1 MRASFA
7 VRFSALALAGSCL
20 ALTLS
25 APAIAKD
32 AASPDWPCV
41 WRKTLALDAATIWD
55 GPEITDTKSWLNDDA
70 VRKLS
75 AYVIARRLKIEDVEA
90 AIKKFAEGVPEAAR
104 DKKLTDLFAGVLS
117 RTNDER
123 KIVINGIE
131 RFHKRQLA
139 RAKEIEAQGV
149 ELPPANLMQVPQPE
163 AEPEPEPV
171 PAPEPGANMGPAGK
185 VEDALAAAPSKD
197 DPEERMKWEV
207 RVFQE
212 RQQNIPVAC
221 EIPQLMDER
230 AGAVARAI
238 RALMKS

>member
-1 MRASFA
+1 MRALFA
-7 VRFSALALAGSCL
+7 VRFFATAIAGSCL
-20 ALTLS
+20 ALIVTP
-25 APAIAKD
+25 PATAKD
-32 AASPDWPCV
+32 AANPDWPCV

-55 GPEITDTKSWLNDDA
+55 GPAIEDTKSWMNDDA

-75 AYVIARRLKIEDVEA
+75 AYTIARRLKLEEVED
-90 AIKKFAEGVPEAAR
+90 AIKKFAESVPEAER
-104 DKKLTDLFAGVLS
+104 DKKLTELFAGVLS

-131 RFHKRQLA
+131 RFHKRQMA

-149 ELPPANLMQVPQPE
+149 ELPPIDLMQVPQ
-163 AEPEPEPV
+163 AAPEPV
-171 PAPEPGANMGPAGK
+171 PAPEPGADMGPAGK
-185 VEDALAAAPSKD
+185 IDDVLAAAPSKD
-197 DPEERMKWEV
+197 DPAERMKWEI

>member
-7 VRFSALALAGSCL
+7 HRFAGFTIAAACFASSLAV
-20 ALTLS
+20 
-25 APAIAKD
+25 PAAVAKD
-32 AASPDWPCV
+32 AANPDWPCV
-41 WRKTLALDAATIWD
+41 WRKTLSLDAATIWD
-55 GPEITDTKSWLNDDA
+55 GPAIDGVKGWMNDDA

-75 AYVIARRLKIEDVEA
+75 AYVISRRLKVEEVED
-90 AIKKFAEGVPEAAR
+90 AIKKFAEATPEATR
-104 DKKLTDLFAGVLS
+104 DEKLTELFAAALS

-123 KIVINGIE
+123 KIVISGIE
-131 RFHKRQLA
+131 RFHKRQMA

-149 ELPPANLMQVPQPE
+149 ELPAHDIMAIPEATPPPEPQPGT
-163 AEPEPEPV
+163 V
-171 PAPEPGANMGPAGK
+171 GPAGK
-185 VEDALAAAPSKD
+185 IEDALAAAPSKD

-238 RALMKS
+238 RSLMKS

>member
-1 MRASFA
+1 MSVSFA
-7 VRFSALALAGSCL
+7 SRLSALALAAFSF
-20 ALTLS
+20 AL
-25 APAIAKD
+25 PAAAKD

-41 WRKTLALDAATIWD
+41 WRKVVTIDAATIWD
-55 GPEITDTKSWLNDDA
+55 GPALDGAKNWMNDDT

-75 AYVIARRLKIEDVEA
+75 AYVISRRLKTEEVED
-90 AIKKFAEGVPEAAR
+90 AIKKFADGLPEDTR
-104 DKKLTDLFAGVLS
+104 DAKLTELFAAALS

-123 KIVINGIE
+123 KIVVNGIE

-149 ELPPANLMQVPQPE
+149 ELPPMDLMQVPQ
-163 AEPEPEPV
+163 ASAEPV
-171 PAPEPGANMGPAGK
+171 PEPQPGADMGPAGK
-185 VEDALAAAPSKD
+185 IEDAIAAAAPPSKD
-197 DPEERMKWEV
+197 DPQERMKWEV

-230 AGAVARAI
+230 AGLVARAI
-238 RALMKS
+238 RSHMKS

>member
-1 MRASFA
+1 MISSVTSFVSLRSA
-7 VRFSALALAGSCL
+7 VLALAIPCFVGAAASA
-20 ALTLS
+20 AL
-25 APAIAKD
+25 AKD
-32 AASPDWPCV
+32 EANPDWPCV
-41 WRKTLALDAATIWD
+41 WRKVVTIDAATIWD
-55 GPEITDTKSWLNDDA
+55 GPALDGAKGWMNDDA

-75 AYVIARRLKIEDVEA
+75 AYVISRRLKPEEVEA
-90 AIKKFAEGVPEAAR
+90 AIKKFADATPEASR
-104 DKKLTDLFAGVLS
+104 DEKLTELFAAALS

-123 KIVINGIE
+123 KIVVSGIE

-149 ELPPANLMQVPQPE
+149 ELPATDIMVVPQ
-163 AEPEPEPV
+163 A
-171 PAPEPGANMGPAGK
+171 GGDLGPAGK
-185 VEDALAAAPSKD
+185 IEDALSAAPAKD

-230 AGAVARAI
+230 AGLVARAV

>member
-1 MRASFA
+1 MKSTAFFRYAVVAAALSCFAGATAST
-7 VRFSALALAGSCL
+7 VL
-20 ALTLS
+20 
-25 APAIAKD
+25 AKD
-32 AASPDWPCV
+32 EANPDWPCV
-41 WRKTLALDAATIWD
+41 WRKVVTIDAATIWD
-55 GPEITDTKSWLNDDA
+55 GPPLDGAKGWMNDDA

-75 AYVIARRLKIEDVEA
+75 AYVISRRLKTEEVED
-90 AIKKFAEGVPEAAR
+90 AIKKFAESIPEASR
-104 DKKLTDLFAGVLS
+104 DQKLTELFAAALS

-123 KIVINGIE
+123 KIVVGGIE

-149 ELPPANLMQVPQPE
+149 ELAPTDIMTVPQAGG
-163 AEPEPEPV
+163 AEGS
-171 PAPEPGANMGPAGK
+171 ADLGPAGK
-185 VEDALAAAPSKD
+185 VDDALAAAPPKD

-207 RVFQE
+207 RVFQQ

-230 AGAVARAI
+230 AGLVARTI

>member
-7 VRFSALALAGSCL
+7 VRFSALAVAGSCL
-20 ALTLS
+20 AVALT
-25 APAIAKD
+25 APAYAKD
-32 AASPDWPCV
+32 PASPDWPCV

-55 GPEITDTKSWLNDDA
+55 GPEITDTKSWMNDDTI
-70 VRKLS
+70 RKLS
-75 AYVIARRLKIEDVEA
+75 AYTIARRLKIEDVEA
-90 AIKKFAEGVPEAAR
+90 AIKKFAEGVPEAER
-104 DKKLTDLFAGVLS
+104 DKKLTDLFAGVLA

-131 RFHKRQLA
+131 RFHKRQMA

-163 AEPEPEPV
+163 AEPEPT
-171 PAPEPGANMGPAGK
+171 PAPEPGASMGPAGK